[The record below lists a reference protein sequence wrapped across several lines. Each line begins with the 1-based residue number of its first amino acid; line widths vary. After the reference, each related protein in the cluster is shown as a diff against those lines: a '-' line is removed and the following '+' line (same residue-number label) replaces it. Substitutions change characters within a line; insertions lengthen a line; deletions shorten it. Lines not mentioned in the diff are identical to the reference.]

1 MKKTLIILLLSL
13 FVGGTA
19 CGQGSGATVP
29 RSLTQSHNN
38 TITQSAIMP
47 LSETAWAGLLSCEP
61 SNELYTSFSHS
72 ALHICDT
79 ASGIDVVYNYGTFD
93 FGTPHFV
100 WKFATRTLDY
110 CLSRESY
117 RSFIADYTDQRRC
130 VWEQR
135 LNLSRQEVCNLFL
148 MLEFNYQPEYRWY
161 RYDFFRDNCATRI
174 RDMICK
180 SLDHRE
186 IIYPKDDHTGKS
198 YREIVYT
205 TNGNRPWWRFTV
217 DLALGARCDRD
228 RSTWECAFL
237 PLEMM
242 AQFDTLLVESQES
255 RVEPVRDDIVAGSR
269 VKLLE
274 DRREPLKR
282 GVTPEVCFWGL
293 FVIILT
299 LTFFEQRKGW
309 QLKIVDILLFLVPAL
324 LSLVA
329 LFLWFCSAH
338 WCTKWNFNLL
348 WASPLFFYLS
358 GAALRK
364 RKTSF
369 NEYISTTYK
378 VVAFIQIA
386 MLLALIGM
394 MATGWPQHFNRAILP
409 ISLILFTR
417 LAASLLK
424 TKTITKS
431 F

>member
-1 MKKTLIILLLSL
+1 MTKKFFAILLVSL
-13 FVGGTA
+13 LVVNTA
-19 CGQGSGATVP
+19 YSQK
-29 RSLTQSHNN
+29 RD
-38 TITQSAIMP
+38 MP

-79 ASGIDVVYNYGTFD
+79 AMGIDVVYNYGTFD
-93 FGTPHFV
+93 FNTPHFV

-117 RSFIADYTDQRRC
+117 RSFIADYTQQRRC

-174 RDMICK
+174 RDMICE

-186 IIYPKDDHTGKS
+186 IIYPKDDRTGKS

-205 TNGNRPWWRFTV
+205 TNENRPWWRFTV

-237 PLEMM
+237 PLEMKG
-242 AQFDTLLVESQES
+242 QFDTLCVSHPATQIA
-255 RVEPVRDDIVAGSR
+255 EPA

-282 GVTPEVCFWGL
+282 SVTPDVCFWTL
-293 FVIILT
+293 FVVVLI

-309 QLKIVDILLFLVPAL
+309 QLKIMDMLLFIVPAL

-348 WASPLFFYLS
+348 WASPLFFYLA
-358 GAALRK
+358 GAAVRRK
-364 RKTSF
+364 K
-369 NEYISTTYK
+369 NKPLGKAYK
-378 VVAFIQIA
+378 IVAFIQIA

-394 MATGWPQHFNRAILP
+394 MATGWPQHLNRAILP
-409 ISLILFTR
+409 IALTLFAR
-417 LAASLLK
+417 LAATLRMRK
-424 TKTITKS
+424 RQNT
-431 F
+431 